1 MPRRQSKVSRIDSQY
16 MNQYDAHMERQR
28 KRKRLLKRR
37 LILFGMLVVISFLS
51 LFTYHMSQRDLY
63 AEKKA
68 QYELLEQEKQALKT
82 EESALI
88 EEIKLLED
96 ESYVLR
102 IAKTNYFFTEEGEI
116 VFKLLEE
123 TPAY

>member
-1 MPRRQSKVSRIDSQY
+1 

-37 LILFGMLVVISFLS
+37 LILFGAIVIISFSS
-51 LFTYHMSQRDLY
+51 LFTYHLSQRGLY

-68 QYELLEQEKQALKT
+68 QYEMLQQEKQELLA

-123 TPAY
+123 APAY